1 MSAPSVCVNGAG
13 SGAGLHR
20 TGCRRTPVLARRR
33 VMRSIG
39 AACMA
44 VLLAA
49 TIVYGE
55 HWVLEEAPA
64 PTAEGAAATFV
75 VHALDSDAVEPVPL
89 DVPQPPDNRTSK

>member
-1 MSAPSVCVNGAG
+1 MSAPGVCANGAG

-20 TGCRRTPVLARRR
+20 SGCRRAPVRARRR

-39 AACMA
+39 AACIA
-44 VLLAA
+44 ALLAA

-64 PTAEGAAATFV
+64 ATAEGAAATFV
-75 VHALDSDAVEPVPL
+75 AHALDSGVLEPVPL
-89 DVPQPPDNRTSK
+89 DMPQPPDNRTSK